1 MQQLQQTITSN
12 TPAQEV
18 KVGKE
23 IMANKSLKQRLMS
36 IEASTCFEF
45 RQIREDAV
53 ELLIDREGYA
63 GEYSIAHARRVC
75 RELGHDWQSV
85 FRKW

>member
-1 MQQLQQTITSN
+1 MLELTFN
-12 TPAQEV
+12 TPAQED

-23 IMANKSLKQRLMS
+23 IMTNKSLKQRLMS

-53 ELLIDREGYA
+53 ELLIDRVGFA

-75 RELGHDWQSV
+75 LELGHDWRRV